1 MKSAHWPDKNEIQLA
16 PRGRS
21 RENTNQWEYFQTK
34 TPITGE
40 SSQILRYFKTFL
52 DLRIIIY
59 TLKIRK

>member
-21 RENTNQWEYFQTK
+21 RKNTNQWKYFQAK

-40 SSQILRYFKTFL
+40 SSQILRHFL